1 MDVGK
6 LVRMANQIAANFDY
20 GNEEGKKVA
29 ATCDHLSRFWN
40 SAMKKQLIEYRRS
53 GEEGLST
60 LAAAA
65 VDQLAE
71 KESDAA

>member
-1 MDVGK
+1 MDVNK

-20 GNEEGKKVA
+20 GVDEGQKVA

-40 SAMKKQLIEYRRS
+40 SAMKAQLIQFRGS
-53 GEEGLST
+53 GEDGLSA

-71 KESDAA
+71 RESNAA